1 MVLPTGS
8 AFQFS
13 TTIVQSYNR
22 TIKISESSG
31 TEEPTESS
39 ETEEPTEPEGFELVD
54 NDGNIIEDASGILG
68 LLTYNG
74 GTVCDDDFGG
84 SEADVICQEMGY
96 DRSSG
101 WTSGSFYEDVQS
113 SLNIT
118 LDNVDCYWGS
128 WSSCD
133 YLTEHDC
140 GHSEDVFLT
149 CVTGET
155 IKLGP
160 YQLSIT
166 PLRLRKI
173 CKL

>member
-1 MVLPTGS
+1 MLSYSRVINISDGPTDG
-8 AFQFS
+8 QP
-13 TTIVQSYNR
+13 VHVP
-22 TIKISESSG
+22 
-31 TEEPTESS
+31 EPDD
-39 ETEEPTEPEGFELVD
+39 FEVVD

-74 GTVCDDDFGG
+74 GTVCDDDFGD

-101 WTSGSFYEDVQS
+101 WTSGSFYDDVQN
-113 SLNIT
+113 SLDIT

-149 CVTGET
+149 CVTGGT

-160 YQLSIT
+160 YQT
-166 PLRLRKI
+166 TEKNQPCKI
-173 CKL
+173 KKRSKHQCN

>member
-1 MVLPTGS
+1 MKLVW
-8 AFQFS
+8 
-13 TTIVQSYNR
+13 NR
-22 TIKISESSG
+22 VSNISESST
-31 TEEPTESS
+31 TEEPTDSPG
-39 ETEEPTEPEGFELVD
+39 TEESAEPEPEGFKLVD
-54 NDGNIIEDASGILG
+54 NDGNTIEDASGIRG

-101 WTSGSFYEDVQS
+101 WTSGSFYNDVQS

-118 LDNVDCYWGS
+118 LDNVDCDGGS

-133 YLTEHDC
+133 FLTTHNC
-140 GHSEDVFLT
+140 RHSEDVFLT

-155 IKLGP
+155 FQLGL
-160 YQLSIT
+160 YQTVKTISHA
-166 PLRLRKI
+166 K
-173 CKL
+173 

>member
-1 MVLPTGS
+1 MVLPTDL
-8 AFQFS
+8 ALEFL

-22 TIKISESSG
+22 VRNISESSG

-39 ETEEPTEPEGFELVD
+39 GTEEPTEPEGFELVD
-54 NDGNIIEDASGILG
+54 NDGNTIEDASGIRG

-74 GTVCDDDFGG
+74 GTVCDDEFGD

-101 WTSGSFYEDVQS
+101 WTSGSLYSDVQS
-113 SLNIT
+113 SLDIT
-118 LDNVDCYWGS
+118 LGFVECDGKS

-133 YLTEHDC
+133 YQTTPKCD
-140 GHSEDVFLT
+140 HSEDVFLT

-155 IKLGP
+155 FQFGP
-160 YQLSIT
+160 YQTMTNISHA
-166 PLRLRKI
+166 K
-173 CKL
+173 